1 MDNFREVSIMSR
13 KTVGDAGTETID
25 FNVDEPITALNLIF
39 RVVNGAAVAVNV
51 PPENCISKIEI
62 VDGGTVYYSLSG
74 PEAMAVAVYES
85 GKWPWAFYNDG
96 ANAGQKVRIPLYFG
110 RFLGDEEFSF
120 SPSKLLNPQIKVT
133 WAKDALHVT
142 GGVSLGVYAKLMQG
156 VAPATK
162 ALFTKNIRSFTSA
175 ASGIELT
182 DLPVDRDYRRLF
194 IRDYRPLGFIMED
207 VTHYKLD
214 CDTGKL
220 IVLDWDV
227 YELAEH
233 VRDVFGPVERTSQV
247 CVTNGTWYEGWLANI
262 LGAALNSGTAGH
274 IMNAWS
280 ATAGRWEAFITDAAA
295 GALADEVATL
305 TLHGC
310 LPHHTFCY
318 QFGRKDDPA
327 TWFKASKYG
336 QVRLEM
342 TQGVANCAIGLL
354 LQQPRQLP

>member
-1 MDNFREVSIMSR
+1 MDNFREVSIMPR
-13 KTVGDAGTETID
+13 RTVSDAGTETID
-25 FNVDEPITALNLIF
+25 FNVDEPITGLNLVI

-51 PPENCISKIEI
+51 PPENIISKIEI

-96 ANAGQKVRIPLYFG
+96 ANAGQKVRIPIYFG
-110 RFLGDEEFSF
+110 RFLGDEEFAF
-120 SPSKLLNPQIKVT
+120 SPSKLLNPQIKIT
-133 WAKDALHVT
+133 WAKDALHVA

-194 IRDYRPLGFIMED
+194 VRDYRFQGFFAED
-207 VTHYKLD
+207 ITHYKLD

-220 IVLDWDV
+220 IVFDWDV

-233 VRDVFGPVERTSQV
+233 IRDVFGPVERTAQV
-247 CVTNGTWYEGWLANI
+247 QVTDGTWYSSWFGNT
-262 LGAALNSGTAGH
+262 LGAALNSGTAGN
-274 IMNAWS
+274 IVNAWS
-280 ATAGRWEAFITDAAA
+280 ATSSRWEAFLMSHA
-295 GALADEVATL
+295 GAALTDEVCNL

-310 LPHHTFCY
+310 LPHSTLCY
-318 QFGRKDDPA
+318 QFGRKDEPA

-354 LQQPRQLP
+354 LQQPRPLP